1 MRLDAGLFQ
10 QQTQKQILSPQMI
23 QSMEILVLNQQQLEE
38 RISEELEENVTLER
52 SDAEAAE
59 EGSTGASAEAAASTA
74 EATDDGEVEAR
85 QQQDLVELTERY
97 EQLQELQKGDFWSE
111 ASPVRK
117 PRGGEEDDQFEWIQQ
132 TEGRAETLP
141 EHLIGQLRLKSNLS
155 PRHSALCEEI
165 IYNLDDRGW
174 LIHPIGEIRV
184 ALQEGFSR
192 QGSDPRIGQDPLSE
206 EEMGDALSQVQSLDP
221 SGVGANDLIDCLRIQ
236 LQRDPG
242 INELEEAIV
251 TGHLDD
257 LARNRLPHIAKAT
270 GSSIEE
276 IKQAMEVIRSLEPNP
291 GRPFRQE
298 LNPRIVPDVIIQPDE
313 KGKFQVDVNSSS
325 VPRLRISPQYRDMLK
340 AAGKAAGKDPEL
352 RKYLKKRIENAEW
365 LIGAVGQRNS
375 TLQRVAEEVVLRQER
390 FFRDGD
396 RHLQPLRMQ
405 DVADAV
411 GVNVSTVSR
420 AISGKWFQAPG
431 MIRELRSLF
440 SGGTVKDDGSQES
453 RSGVIARI
461 QELVKNED
469 PAKPLSDAQIVVKLG
484 EVGVRISR
492 RTVTKY
498 RESEGIPSSRE
509 RRQY

>member
-1 MRLDAGLFQ
+1 MRLDLGLFQ
-10 QQTQKQILSPQMI
+10 QQIQKQILSPQMI

-38 RISEELEENVTLER
+38 RISDELEENVTLER
-52 SDAEAAE
+52 SEAEVSAEEANESAGEDPATAAE
-59 EGSTGASAEAAASTA
+59 VAEDPEGEST
-74 EATDDGEVEAR
+74 
-85 QQQDLVELTERY
+85 QQQDLLELTERY
-97 EQLQELQKGDFWSE
+97 EQLQELQKGDYWSE
-111 ASPVRK
+111 SSPNRRA
-117 PRGGEEDDQFEWIQQ
+117 RGGDEDDQFEWIQQ
-132 TEGRAETLP
+132 AESRAETLP
-141 EHLIGQLRLKSNLS
+141 EHLIGQLRLNSSLS
-155 PRHSALCEEI
+155 PRQAALCEEI

-174 LIHPIGEIRV
+174 LIHPVEEIRA
-184 ALQEGFSR
+184 ALQDGFSR
-192 QGSDPRIGQDPLSE
+192 QGSDPRMGQRPLSE
-206 EEMGDALSQVQSLDP
+206 KEMGTALNLVQSLDP
-221 SGVGANDLIDCLRIQ
+221 SGIGARDLVDCLCLQ

-242 INELEEAIV
+242 INKLEEFIV
-251 TGHLDD
+251 REHLGD
-257 LARNRLPHIAKAT
+257 LAHNRLPHIARAT
-270 GSSIEE
+270 ASSIEE
-276 IKQAMEVIRSLEPNP
+276 VKQAIEVIRSLEPHP
-291 GRPFRQE
+291 GRPFLQE
-298 LNPRIVPDVIIQPDE
+298 LNPRIVPDVLINPDE
-313 KGKFQVDVNSSS
+313 KGKFQVEVNSSS
-325 VPRLRISPQYRDMLK
+325 VPRLKISPQYRDMLK
-340 AAGKAAGKDPEL
+340 VAGKDPKL

-365 LIGAVGQRNS
+365 LIGAVSQRNS

-440 SGGTVKDDGSQES
+440 TGGTLKDDGSQES
-453 RSGVIARI
+453 RGGVIARI
-461 QELVKNED
+461 QDLVKDED
-469 PAKPLSDAQIVVKLG
+469 SAKPLSDAQIVVKLG